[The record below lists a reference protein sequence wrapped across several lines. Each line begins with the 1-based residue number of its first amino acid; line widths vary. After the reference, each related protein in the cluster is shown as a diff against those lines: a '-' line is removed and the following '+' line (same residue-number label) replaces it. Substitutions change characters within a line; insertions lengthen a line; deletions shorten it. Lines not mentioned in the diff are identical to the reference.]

1 MRQGTLGPET
11 ALVRLKLPLPAAALL
26 IACVCAAP
34 GQAQE
39 APAAG
44 SHDESSYGAAWPP
57 ISQALTAMEA
67 LREEIATLRALG
79 DAQQALL
86 AWNRESARSGAAPQA
101 LPAVLCE
108 DPAIA
113 AWCALLPATFGAAAT
128 EESDD

>member
-1 MRQGTLGPET
+1 MRQGTLGPENVP
-11 ALVRLKLPLPAAALL
+11 VRLKLPLTAAALL
-26 IACVCAAP
+26 MACVWAAP

-44 SHDESSYGAAWPP
+44 GHDDGRHGAPSRP

-79 DAQQALL
+79 DAQRALL

-101 LPAVLCE
+101 LPVALCD

-113 AWCALLPATFGAAAT
+113 AWCALLPATFGAASV
-128 EESDD
+128 EGRHD

>member
-1 MRQGTLGPET
+1 MRQVTLGPET
-11 ALVRLKLPLPAAALL
+11 APVRPKLLLTAAALL
-26 IACVCAAP
+26 MACVWAAP

-101 LPAVLCE
+101 LPAALCD

-113 AWCALLPATFGAAAT
+113 AWCALLPATFGAAST
-128 EESDD
+128 EGRHD

>member
-1 MRQGTLGPET
+1 MRQGSLGPKN
-11 ALVRLKLPLPAAALL
+11 ALVRPKLLLPTAMLLMACFWAAA
-26 IACVCAAP
+26 
-34 GQAQE
+34 GQAQG

-44 SHDESSYGAAWPP
+44 SHDEANDGAASRS

-86 AWNRESARSGAAPQA
+86 AWNRESAWSGAAPQA
-101 LPAVLCE
+101 LPARLCE

-113 AWCALLPATFGAAAT
+113 AWCALLPATFGAAST
-128 EESDD
+128 EGRHD

>member
-1 MRQGTLGPET
+1 MRQGTIGPEN
-11 ALVRLKLPLPAAALL
+11 ALVRRIALLPAAALL

-34 GQAQE
+34 GKAQE
-39 APAAG
+39 APATG
-44 SHDESSYGAAWPP
+44 SHDEANDGAASRP
-57 ISQALTAMEA
+57 ISWALTAMEA

-101 LPAVLCE
+101 LPARLCD

-113 AWCALLPATFGAAAT
+113 AWCALLPATFGAAST
-128 EESDD
+128 EGRHD

>member
-1 MRQGTLGPET
+1 MRQVTLGPEN
-11 ALVRLKLPLPAAALL
+11 APVRPKLPLTAAALL
-26 IACVCAAP
+26 MACVWAAP

-44 SHDESSYGAAWPP
+44 SHDDGRQGAPSRP

-79 DAQQALL
+79 DAQRALL

-101 LPAVLCE
+101 LPAALCE

-113 AWCALLPATFGAAAT
+113 AWCALLPATFGAASV
-128 EESDD
+128 EGRHD

>member
-1 MRQGTLGPET
+1 MRQATLGPET
-11 ALVRLKLPLPAAALL
+11 APVRPKPLLTAAALL

-34 GQAQE
+34 GKAQE
-39 APAAG
+39 APATG
-44 SHDESSYGAAWPP
+44 SHDEANDGAPSRS

-101 LPAVLCE
+101 LPAALCE

-113 AWCALLPATFGAAAT
+113 AWCALLPATFGAASV
-128 EESDD
+128 EGRHD